1 MSAGLR
7 KSLFLHCHLKEH
19 ISRIL
24 LQPLHHQTPC
34 MGYVYVLPTR
44 RNPLSFW
51 RSAEVNRATKR
62 HTWQVSL
69 PMDGRGNK
77 PSSQT
82 GLHQVN
88 LKNQLLTLSWS
99 LSRIISL
106 SKCAPKNGWKS
117 FGAKTKKAPKSYDN
131 ARANKKKRL
140 SKRVCAFTVA
150 CVRYAHD
157 HLPSHHI
164 RPSNRALP

>member
-1 MSAGLR
+1 MGIGDFQHRLSNKLNKPVFLSPPSAACMKLGWALG
-7 KSLFLHCHLKEH
+7 SGNHCSFLHCHLKEQ

-34 MGYVYVLPTR
+34 MGYILPTR

-117 FGAKTKKAPKSYDN
+117 FGAKTKKAPKS
-131 ARANKKKRL
+131 
-140 SKRVCAFTVA
+140 
-150 CVRYAHD
+150 
-157 HLPSHHI
+157 
-164 RPSNRALP
+164 